1 MPSLRELKKHKR
13 SVAVTEQ
20 LAGAMRT
27 VSAAKLSQVSAA
39 LEAYRPYADSCAA
52 MLSRF
57 GGAVAEAMPCIAP
70 EAPVCY
76 VIFSSNRGLC
86 GGYNITLLEYATSVL
101 ESEERPYRLVVCGK
115 AAASYLAERD
125 LTGCTDCD
133 TSHILSDVPTADS
146 CFELCDLLCDMYRSG
161 EVSAVYLVY
170 QSFVNM
176 LTQEPTVRRLLP
188 LTVEGD
194 VTSEDGTERDVLFV
208 PDRETVIAG
217 FCTCL
222 VNATFYSTALEAAS
236 GAQAATLMA
245 MRSAYDNAREAS
257 ASLETE
263 IGRKR
268 QSEVTAGV
276 LETASDKNSMR
287 GTAEE

>member
-1 MPSLRELKKHKR
+1 MPSLRELKKHRR
-13 SVAVTEQ
+13 SIAVTEQ

-39 LEAYRPYADSCAA
+39 LEGYRPYADSCAT

-57 GGAVAEAMPCIAP
+57 GGAVSEAMPCIAP

-86 GGYNITLLEYATSVL
+86 GGYNITLLEYADSVL
-101 ESEERPYRLVVCGK
+101 KSEERPYRLIVCGK

-125 LTGCTDCD
+125 LTGCIDCD

-146 CFELCDLLCDMYRSG
+146 CLELCDLLCGMYKSG
-161 EVSAVYLVY
+161 EVSAVYLIY

-188 LTVEGD
+188 LTVEED
-194 VTSEDGTERDVLFV
+194 VNSERERDVLFV

-245 MRSAYDNAREAS
+245 MRSAYDNARETS
-257 ASLETE
+257 AELDTE

-276 LETASDKNSMR
+276 LETASDNNSMS
-287 GTAEE
+287 GTAET